1 MAIDVKEVVKQAD
14 FCLDLMTRLNKE
26 IKADRTDDRYAYGIW
41 YHTRKQG
48 DIIRLRRELNKLNK
62 MLYPWGSDDNG

>member
-1 MAIDVKEVVKQAD
+1 MAIDIKEVVKQAD

-26 IKADRTDDRYAYGIW
+26 IKADRTDTKYAVPVL
-41 YHTRKQG
+41 YHTRKQN

-62 MLYPWGSDDNG
+62 MLYPYWE

>member
-26 IKADRTDDRYAYGIW
+26 IKADRTDDKYAHGIW
-41 YHTRKQG
+41 YHTRKQN

-62 MLYPWGSDDNG
+62 MLYPYGE